1 MLQGRLKP
9 PTMSD
14 SHAVRQRLQ
23 CLFIAADLPWPPDG
37 GGRIAT
43 LRVLEAL
50 APIADIDLVA
60 LADPIRPLDLRPLQE
75 MCRSV
80 TAVPHPF
87 TFGRHRGRQLLVALR
102 SLVSAAPYR
111 LRKFRSRELLKE
123 IARLT
128 AVHRYDFQHL
138 DQFGIAPYVNPAYP
152 STLVTQNV
160 ESDIY
165 RLGTSNA
172 RDPLRAAWAR
182 VEERKLRHAERAL
195 LPRFDRVF
203 VLAQED
209 AAILSRMGVDR
220 VTVLPMPGPGIRP
233 PRPVP
238 PAEPFILSLG
248 SMSWF
253 GVEEGLLW
261 FHEAILPR
269 IRARVPDVRW
279 RLVGANPGRAIRRLA
294 NDPRIEVIGYVDDLD
309 EVLNASRIGIVPLRI
324 AGGIRMKLIDLMSWG
339 LPCVSTA
346 LGARGLAFSDGAGC
360 LVRDDPAGFADAAVS
375 LLVSDARWRAVVDG
389 GRSYVVREHTSAR
402 TAETMRMGLDLALAH
417 HRSAATIDPDV

>member
-1 MLQGRLKP
+1 
-9 PTMSD
+9 MSD
-14 SHAVRQRLQ
+14 PHVNRQRLQ

-60 LADPIRPLDLRPLQE
+60 LADPLRPLDLRSLQA

-80 TAVPHPF
+80 TAIPHPF
-87 TFGRHRGRQLLVALR
+87 TFGSHRWRQLLVALR
-102 SLVSAAPYR
+102 SLFSPDPYR
-111 LRKFRSRELLKE
+111 LRKFRSRELRKE

-128 AVHRYDFQHL
+128 VAQRYDFHHY
-138 DQFGIAPYVNPAYP
+138 DQFGIAPYINPTYP

-165 RLGTSNA
+165 RLGISNA

-182 VEERKLRHAERAL
+182 VEARKLRRAERAI

-203 VLAQED
+203 VLAEED
-209 AAILSRMGVDR
+209 AAILSRIGVDR
-220 VTVLPMPGPGIRP
+220 VTVLPMPGPGIQPRRP
-233 PRPVP
+233 LP
-238 PAEPFILSLG
+238 PPEPSILSLG

-261 FHEAILPR
+261 FHDAILPG

-294 NDPRIEVIGYVDDLD
+294 RDPHIEVLGYVDDLD
-309 EVLNASRIGIVPLRI
+309 DVLTSSRIGIVPLRI

-346 LGARGLAFSDGAGC
+346 LGARGLAFNDGGGC

-375 LLVSDARWRAVVDG
+375 LLVNDARWHAVADG
-389 GRSYVVREHTSAR
+389 GRSYVMREHTSAR
-402 TAETMRMGLDLALAH
+402 TAETMRIGLDLALAH
-417 HRSAATIDPDV
+417 HPSAGKIDPDV